1 MSLKAQ
7 IDAFNVQK
15 EANLP
20 ADVLALMNTTNEELI
35 AQHIRN
41 NALQVGD
48 KIENFIL
55 PNHLGKNIEL
65 ADLLDKG
72 WLDDLF
78 PKAKFLDALNMVEKA
93 GHKKQV
99 MVARNEYI
107 NEGKPKN
114 TTADSEGDDPFGGGD
129 SVSRLT
135 DQTTTQSLEGER
147 PKAPEQGRD
156 MPDDDDLYGAT
167 PRPSRPIVPIR
178 NDVPEDDDLEALI
191 AEAEGQ
197 YKSHKERLAR
207 AEPDEDDLDALMAEA
222 EGQDRTKV
230 SEPDRLAT
238 GDEDLDALMAEAET
252 QDQTAELDRHETRK
266 EGKSANAYEDE
277 EAAMQEMEGLW

>member
-72 WLDDLF
+72 PVVVSFYRGAWCPYCNLEL
-78 PKAKFLDALNMVEKA
+78 KALNDFLPQFKTKSA
-93 GHKKQV
+93 QL
-99 MVARNEYI
+99 VAI
-107 NEGKPKN
+107 SPQLPDQTL
-114 TTADSEGDDPFGGGD
+114 TTAQKNELEFDVLSDVGNKVAQQFGLLFTLDKRIQELYTGFGIDFEHTYGDKTYQLPLPATYVINQEGVITYAF
-129 SVSRLT
+129 L
-135 DQTTTQSLEGER
+135 
-147 PKAPEQGRD
+147 
-156 MPDDDDLYGAT
+156 
-167 PRPSRPIVPIR
+167 
-178 NDVPEDDDLEALI
+178 NEDYTL
-191 AEAEGQ
+191 
-197 YKSHKERLAR
+197 R
-207 AEPDEDDLDALMAEA
+207 AEPSDVMSALDGEN
-222 EGQDRTKV
+222 K
-230 SEPDRLAT
+230 
-238 GDEDLDALMAEAET
+238 
-252 QDQTAELDRHETRK
+252 
-266 EGKSANAYEDE
+266 
-277 EAAMQEMEGLW
+277 

>member
-72 WLDDLF
+72 PVVVSFYRGAWCPYCNLEL
-78 PKAKFLDALNMVEKA
+78 KALNDFLPQFKTKSA
-93 GHKKQV
+93 QL
-99 MVARNEYI
+99 VAI
-107 NEGKPKN
+107 SPQLPDQTL
-114 TTADSEGDDPFGGGD
+114 TTAQKNELEFDVLSDVGNKVAQQFGLLFTLDKRIQELYTGFGIDFEQTYGDKTYQLP
-129 SVSRLT
+129 L
-135 DQTTTQSLEGER
+135 
-147 PKAPEQGRD
+147 P
-156 MPDDDDLYGAT
+156 AT
-167 PRPSRPIVPIR
+167 YVINQNGIITYAFL
-178 NDVPEDDDLEALI
+178 NEDYTL
-191 AEAEGQ
+191 
-197 YKSHKERLAR
+197 R
-207 AEPDEDDLDALMAEA
+207 AEPSDVMAVLDLSLI
-222 EGQDRTKV
+222 
-230 SEPDRLAT
+230 
-238 GDEDLDALMAEAET
+238 
-252 QDQTAELDRHETRK
+252 HI
-266 EGKSANAYEDE
+266 
-277 EAAMQEMEGLW
+277 